1 MTKIS
6 ELNSIPGNVG
16 DSDLFPGVQS
26 GSTYKISASQLKSYI
41 SGSGSS
47 SSSGTTKLTGA
58 TATVASPVI
67 QRDLV
72 YGIPKAVELVDGGSG
87 YDNGLNGEV
96 VLCYHQ
102 NLTYESNNHGV
113 GAQYNAKEYI
123 ARGLAV
129 RIQVST
135 GVVSNPTIINPGQMY
150 RVGDLLAISHFKSR
164 YSGGGSAAEPGSV
177 ATVRVTEIEPFIIGN
192 VTNNYQH
199 MGGGNPWVAS
209 SEYGGAASS
218 LSNNMTT
225 RVNPQSST
233 DPSSNDAVAMEL
245 DWTAP
250 VYVKHTASSSEGAP
264 VYTEGGSA
272 GVEQGVAG
280 IDYAVIGYDGVGTA
294 AYDYGESSGHDQ
306 NVVHTTTYYQVNI
319 GVPGLWLICSTSV
332 LTYDKNNSHVAGV
345 TPTFTCSDQIDNFP
359 HTATSMWPTTKH
371 FLPQYQLG
379 SIKVDG
385 APYVST
391 EAHVVAPSDA
401 RGALAANLFR
411 RLDINNG
418 LEITKSD
425 VDAYLGDAH
434 KKNIGSDI
442 FGFWDKSGAGT
453 SNTQRVSFADNP
465 NRSFLACYSDTVT
478 VGAGFRYGFG
488 QLNGFYLVNALDILP
503 DCLGSENNSY

>member
-1 MTKIS
+1 
-6 ELNSIPGNVG
+6 
-16 DSDLFPGVQS
+16 
-26 GSTYKISASQLKSYI
+26 
-41 SGSGSS
+41 
-47 SSSGTTKLTGA
+47 LTGS

-67 QRDLV
+67 QRDLA
-72 YGIPKAVELVDGGSG
+72 YGIPKAVELVGGGSG
-87 YDNGLNGEV
+87 YDNSLNGEV

-123 ARGLAV
+123 ARGLAL

-150 RVGDLLAISHFKSR
+150 RVGDVLAISHFKSK

-192 VTNNYQH
+192 VTGAFQH

-209 SEYGGAASS
+209 SEYGGASAS
-218 LSNNMTT
+218 LSNAMTA

-233 DPSSNDAVAMEL
+233 DPATNDAVAMEL
-245 DWTAP
+245 DWAAP
-250 VYVKHTASSSEGAP
+250 VYVKHTATTTEAAP
-264 VYTEGGSA
+264 GYTEGGSS

-280 IDYAVIGYDGVGTA
+280 IDYGVIGYDGLGMPSFEQLSTSA
-294 AYDYGESSGHDQ
+294 NGESVNARTQLYH
-306 NVVHTTTYYQVNI
+306 QVNI

-332 LTYDKNNSHVAGV
+332 TSYASSNNTTLSYPA
-345 TPTFTCSDQIDNFP
+345 FTCNDQIDNYP
-359 HTATSMWPTTKH
+359 HSATSMWPTTKH

-385 APYVST
+385 APYMST
-391 EAHVVAPSDA
+391 EAHVVAPSDV
-401 RGALAANLFR
+401 RGTLAANLFR

-418 LEITKSD
+418 LAITKSD

-434 KKNIGSDI
+434 KKNIGSDVY
-442 FGFWDKSGAGT
+442 GFWDKSGAGT
-453 SNTQRVSFADNP
+453 SNPQRVSFADNRS
-465 NRSFLACYSDTVT
+465 RSFLACYAAAAT
-478 VGAGFRYGFG
+478 VGTSASYGFG
-488 QLNGFYLVNALDILP
+488 QLNGFYLINALDILP
-503 DCLGSENNSY
+503 DCLGSTNNSY

>member
-72 YGIPKAVELVDGGSG
+72 YGIPKAVELVGGGSG
-87 YDNGLNGEV
+87 YDNGLNGDV

-123 ARGLAV
+123 ARGLAI
-129 RIQVST
+129 RISVSG

-150 RVGDLLAISHFKSR
+150 RVGDVLAVSHFKSK
-164 YSGGGSAAEPGSV
+164 YSGGGEAGAPGSV
-177 ATVRVTEIEPFIIGN
+177 ATIRVTEIEPFIIGN
-192 VTNNYQH
+192 VTTNHQH

-209 SEYGGAASS
+209 SEYGGAAAS
-218 LSNNMTT
+218 LSNAMTT

-233 DPSSNDAVAMEL
+233 DPSANDAVAMEL

-250 VYVKHTASSSEGAP
+250 VYVKHTATTNEAAP
-264 VYTEGGSA
+264 SYSEGGSG

-280 IDYAVIGYDGVGTA
+280 IDDAVIGYDGLGAA
-294 AYDYGESSGHDQ
+294 AYDYGESSSHDRD
-306 NVVHTTTYYQVNI
+306 VVQSKTYYQVNI
-319 GVPGLWLICSTSV
+319 GVPGLWLICSTSI
-332 LTYDKNNSHVAGV
+332 TAYDKNNGPSANVV
-345 TPTFTCSDQIDNFP
+345 PFFTCNDQIDNYP

-385 APYVST
+385 APYMST
-391 EAHVVAPSDA
+391 EAHIVAPSDA
-401 RGALAANLFR
+401 GGALAANLFR

-418 LEITKSD
+418 LAITKSD

-434 KKNIGSDI
+434 KKNIGSDV

-465 NRSFLACYSDTVT
+465 NRSFLACYGDTVT
-478 VGAGFRYGFG
+478 VGSGFRYGFG
-488 QLNGFYLVNALDILP
+488 QLNAFYLVNALDILP
-503 DCLGSENNSY
+503 DCLGSSNNSY

>member
-26 GSTYKISASQLKSYI
+26 GSTYKVSASQLKSYI
-41 SGSGSS
+41 SGGGTS

-72 YGIPKAVELVDGGSG
+72 YGIPKAVELVGGGSG

-150 RVGDLLAISHFKSR
+150 RVGDVLAISHFKSK
-164 YSGGGSAAEPGSV
+164 YSGGGEAAQPGSV
-177 ATVRVTEIEPFIIGN
+177 ATIRVTEIEPFIIGN
-192 VTNNYQH
+192 VTSNLQH

-209 SEYGGAASS
+209 SEYGGAAAS
-218 LSNNMTT
+218 LTNAMTT

-250 VYVKHTASSSEGAP
+250 VYVKHTSATTESAP
-264 VYTEGGSA
+264 GYSEGGSS

-280 IDYAVIGYDGVGTA
+280 IDYAVIGYDGLGA
-294 AYDYGESSGHDQ
+294 ASHDATYNSEHSVSQ
-306 NVVHTTTYYQVNI
+306 SKSYYQVNI

-332 LTYDKNNSHVAGV
+332 TSYTSSTSTSVGV
-345 TPTFTCSDQIDNFP
+345 NAFTCNDQIDNFP

-385 APYVST
+385 APYMST

-401 RGALAANLFR
+401 GGALAANLYR

-418 LEITKSD
+418 LAITKSD

-434 KKNIGSDI
+434 KKNISSDI
-442 FGFWDKSGAGT
+442 YGFWDKSGAGT
-453 SNTQRVSFADNP
+453 SNSQRVSFADNP
-465 NRSFLACYSDTVT
+465 NRSFLACY
-478 VGAGFRYGFG
+478 GAAVSAGQYAYSFG
-488 QLNGFYLVNALDILP
+488 QLNGFYLINALDILP
-503 DCLGSENNSY
+503 DCLGSTNNSY